1 MSRKSA
7 LDRYDERRRAL
18 LSAERSL
25 SLGNS
30 RGVFETV
37 FAFPRPYHQAMA
49 HLAFH
54 RIHRQLSTWSD
65 TVCSRAFLPDRDEY
79 NWRKRASEPAVT
91 MDSGKSISDC
101 DLLLFIFPGET
112 DILPALEMLGLSGIT
127 LRASQRRE
135 KWPLIFACGLSV
147 TANPMPLMPFFD
159 AFLIG
164 ESEPILGP
172 VLDTIKSMGRCAASK
187 DTILQQV
194 ADLPGMFV
202 PRVHGVSPR
211 FGIMRQWAS
220 TESVGALTGT
230 ISARSVIPDTWIV
243 EIARGCPFNCR
254 FCMPGYLFLPYREQ
268 HLEELEETIRSIP
281 RGERVVLTAC
291 TPSGHIQLDE
301 ITGFARDCGLTV
313 HAGSHRRDAPEM
325 VEEIPST
332 YDVETLLMAPETGSD
347 SLRRVL
353 GKGRTNQDYR
363 NILANADPRVKR
375 VRINFQIGLPFET
388 DADREENVRFVE
400 MVKNGTGLPVAVRM
414 DPFIPRPWTAFQWS
428 PMVTPARLRVYIDQ
442 FTKSLNRLGI
452 SEIHGISPRDA
463 HIYALLARGD
473 RRTAAALEAKLTG
486 VGWNTAFEK
495 AGIDINW
502 VFEQIEVGSQFGW
515 DFLNMGF
522 GYTRLAREFQAA
534 AALDEERRQ

>member
-7 LDRYDERRRAL
+7 VDRYEERRKGL
-18 LSAERSL
+18 LSTEKSL

-65 TVCSRAFLPDRDEY
+65 TLCSRAFLPERDEY

-91 MDSGKSISDC
+91 MDSGKPIADC
-101 DLLLFIFPGET
+101 DLLLFIIPGET
-112 DILPALEMLGLSGIT
+112 DFLPALEMMELSGIT

-135 KWPLIFACGLSV
+135 KWPLIFATGLSV

-172 VLDTIKSMGRCAASK
+172 VLDTIKSMGRCSASK

-202 PRVHGVSPR
+202 PRVHGVSPK

-254 FCMPGYLFLPYREQ
+254 FCMPGYLYLPYREQ

-291 TPSGHIQLDE
+291 TPAGHIQLEE
-301 ITGFARDCGLTV
+301 ITGFATECGLTA
-313 HAGSHRRDAPEM
+313 HASSHRRDTPEM

-347 SLRRVL
+347 GLRRIL

-363 NILANADPRVKR
+363 NALINADPRVKR

-388 DADREENVRFVE
+388 DADREENAEFVQ
-400 MVKNGTGLPVAVRM
+400 MVTRNTSLPLTVRM

-428 PMVTPARLRVYIDQ
+428 PMVNPARLRVLIDS
-442 FTKSLNRLGI
+442 FASSVKSLGI
-452 SEIHGISPRDA
+452 HQIHGISPRDA
-463 HIYALLARGD
+463 HIYALLSRGD

-486 VGWNTAFEK
+486 IGWNTAFEK
-495 AGIDINW
+495 AGVDINW

-522 GYTRLAREFQAA
+522 GYTRLAREYQAA
-534 AALDEERRQ
+534 AALDEERR

>member
-7 LDRYDERRRAL
+7 GDRYEERRKAL
-18 LSAERSL
+18 LSTEKSL
-25 SLGNS
+25 AQGNS
-30 RGVFETV
+30 RGMFETV
-37 FAFPRPYHQAMA
+37 FAFPRPYNQAMA

-65 TVCSRAFLPDRDEY
+65 TICSRAFYPDLDEY
-79 NWRKRASEPAVT
+79 NWRRRANAPAVT
-91 MDSGKSISDC
+91 MDSGKPISQC
-101 DLLLFIFPGET
+101 DLLLFIIPGET
-112 DILPALEMLGLSGIT
+112 DFLPALEMMEMSGIT
-127 LRASQRRE
+127 LRAAQRRD
-135 KWPLIFACGLSV
+135 KWPLVFATGLSV

-159 AFLIG
+159 AFLVG

-254 FCMPGYLFLPYREQ
+254 FCMPGYLYLPYREQ

-281 RGERVVLTAC
+281 RNERVVLTAC
-291 TPSGHIQLDE
+291 TPSGHFQLKE
-301 ITGFARDCGLTV
+301 ITDFAISCGLDA
-313 HAGSHRRDAPEM
+313 HASSHRRDTPEM

-353 GKGRTNQDYR
+353 GKGRTNKDYR
-363 NILANADPRVKR
+363 NILMNIDPRVKR
-375 VRINFQIGLPFET
+375 VRINFQVGFPFET
-388 DADREENVRFVE
+388 DEDREENLKFVE
-400 MVKNGTGLPVAVRM
+400 MVLGLTKLPVTLRI

-428 PMVTPARLRVYIDQ
+428 PMLNPTRLRILIDQ
-442 FTKSLNRLGI
+442 FRKGAEQLGI
-452 SEIHGISPRDA
+452 TDILGISPRDA
-463 HIYALLARGD
+463 HIYALLSRGD
-473 RRTAAALEAKLTG
+473 RKTAAALEARLTG

-502 VFEQIEVGSQFGW
+502 VLEQIEVGSPFGW

-522 GYTRLAREFQAA
+522 GYTRLAREYQAA
-534 AALDEERRQ
+534 AALNEER